1 MKAFDQMDMP
11 APDTTVM
18 DSMTTASSNYDAVVI
33 GGGPAGSCFAALLAE
48 QGHSVLLLERSPFP
62 RFHVGESLIP
72 ETYWALKRLGLLER
86 LKNSEFPRKYS
97 VQFVTDTGKESAP
110 FYFDEYNP
118 HECSVTWQVVRSD
131 FDQLLVDNA
140 REKGADIRVDAQV
153 LDVLFDGDRAT
164 GVKVKFGKGEQ
175 GTTQEIGAKVVVDA
189 TGQSAF
195 LSSRLKLKVSDPLL
209 RKGTVWSYFKG
220 AHRDPGKDEGATIIL
235 QTEGKK
241 SWFWYIP
248 LPNDVVSVGCTGEMD
263 YMFGSNRRTPEEIFK
278 EELDRCI
285 GLQRR
290 LENAEWPT
298 EFHTTKDFSYKSSQ
312 GAGPGWVL
320 IGDAFGFI
328 DPVYSS
334 GVFLALHS
342 GMVAADAVHEALK
355 ADDLSAAR
363 LGAWQPEY
371 RQGVENFRKL
381 VLAFY
386 TPGFRFGEFLKMHPQ
401 YQSNLVD
408 ILIGNVFKPN
418 VGEIFEAMGEVVP
431 AGE

>member
-1 MKAFDQMDMP
+1 MDNLAAP
-11 APDTTVM
+11 A
-18 DSMTTASSNYDAVVI
+18 ASYDAVVI
-33 GGGPAGSCFAALLAE
+33 GGGPAGSSFATLLAE
-48 QGHSVLLLERSPFP
+48 QGHSVLVLERSPFP

-72 ETYWALKRLGLLER
+72 ETYWALQRLGLLER
-86 LKNSEFPRKYS
+86 LKDSEFPRKYS

-118 HECSVTWQVVRSD
+118 HESSVTWQVVRSE

-140 REKGADIRVDAQV
+140 REKGADVRIDAQV
-153 LDVLFDGDRAT
+153 LDVIFDGDEAK
-164 GVKVKFGKGEQ
+164 GVKVRLGKGETA
-175 GTTQEIGAKVVVDA
+175 TTHEIAAKVIVDA
-189 TGQSAF
+189 SGQTAF
-195 LSSRLKLKVSDPLL
+195 LASRMKLKVADPQL
-209 RKGTVWSYFKG
+209 RKGTVWTYFKG
-220 AHRDPGKDEGATIIL
+220 AYRDPGKDEGATIIL

-248 LPNDVVSVGCTGEMD
+248 LPNDVVSVGCTGDLE
-263 YMFGSNRRTPEEIFK
+263 YMFNKDRGTPEEIFK
-278 EELDRCI
+278 QELDRCI

-290 LENAEWPT
+290 VKDAVWPT
-298 EFHTTKDFSYKSSQ
+298 EFHTTKDFSYRSTQ

-320 IGDAFGFI
+320 IGDAYSFI

-342 GMVAADAVHEALK
+342 GMVAADAVHEALT
-355 ADDLSAAR
+355 ANDLSAER
-363 LGAWQPEY
+363 LGQWQPEY
-371 RQGVENFRKL
+371 RKGVENFRKL

-386 TPGFRFGEFLKMHPQ
+386 TPGFRFGEFLKVHPQ
-401 YQSNLVD
+401 YQTNLVD